1 MTLRTAKQL
10 LGDYRVFYH
19 ERLGGRPNVDIG
31 SAHFISPAL
40 FHVFLKLQV
49 TFPRHSKFLKH
60 WTATLFPGK
69 SWENTDLR
77 RRNQLPSLG
86 FDIWALELESG
97 CIKKMCDYFQVCEE
111 VSRTPCSK

>member
-1 MTLRTAKQL
+1 MNVTLRTAKQL

-31 SAHFISPAL
+31 SAHFITPVL

-49 TFPRHSKFLKH
+49 MFPRHSKFLTN

-69 SWENTDLR
+69 SWENADLR
-77 RRNQLPSLG
+77 
-86 FDIWALELESG
+86 IWALEL
-97 CIKKMCDYFQVCEE
+97 DYFQVCEE
-111 VSRTPCSK
+111 VPRAPCSK